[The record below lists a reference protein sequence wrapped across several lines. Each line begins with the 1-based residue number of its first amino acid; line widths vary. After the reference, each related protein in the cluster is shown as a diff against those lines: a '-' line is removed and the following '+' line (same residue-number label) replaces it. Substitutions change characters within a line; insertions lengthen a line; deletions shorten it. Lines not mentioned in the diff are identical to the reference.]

1 MTINRTGTAV
11 LACLALLLSASTLH
25 AQGTPRSATEAAVR
39 RVVTGFAAALQHAD
53 TARAMGYLHPDL
65 VVYEEGTAENREH
78 YRAHH
83 LPADMAFLAQVW
95 PTNARDQLTVTGGMA
110 LYLREYQMRGTW
122 RGKPVSSAGVE
133 TLVLLDTPRGWKIRH
148 IHWSSHD

>member
-1 MTINRTGTAV
+1 MPHRLRTAA
-11 LACLALLLSASTLH
+11 LASLALLLTATALH
-25 AQGTPRSATEAAVR
+25 AQRTPRSTTEAAVR
-39 RVVTGFAAALQHAD
+39 RVAAGFSAALQHAD

-65 VVYEEGTAENREH
+65 VVYEEGTAEDREH

-83 LPADMAFLAQVW
+83 LPADMAFLAQVR
-95 PTNARDQLTVTGGMA
+95 PTNGRDQLTVSGGMA
-110 LYLREYQMRGTW
+110 LYLREYRMRGTW
-122 RGKPVSSAGVE
+122 RGKPVASAGVE